1 VGRQLSLDNTVTVN
15 SQQSTVKVL
24 GIGALNVDYIF
35 SVEEL
40 VIDGETAVLE
50 FYKSPGG
57 SAVNTITLLRQLGI
71 PTVCFGVLGDD
82 EDGEFFQNCLARKE
96 VELKIKKV
104 HGFTGRAFIFVDRL
118 GKRSIYVMPG
128 VNLRLEEIDYQ
139 SLERFDFNWVHAT
152 SLVGERAFKKQ
163 FEWLLSL
170 PDEIKISFSP
180 GNLYSKLGLKTLEPL
195 LKKTY
200 VLFLNRDEIFMLA
213 GKKSTVRSHKKS
225 TVKSQK
231 SKVKFKEA
239 LERLHDTGVRLI
251 AVTLGKKGALISDG
265 RKVIKAPSMAE
276 KVIDTTGAGDAFSA
290 GVLYGLIKNL
300 EPEECLRLGNYLAG
314 KVVGV
319 WGSQLSQVH
328 IPSIFQ

>member
-1 VGRQLSLDNTVTVN
+1 VGRQPSLDNTVTVNSQQSKQSTVN

-118 GKRSIYVMPG
+118 GRRSIYVMPG
-128 VNLRLEEIDYQ
+128 VNLRLEEIDYP

-195 LKKTY
+195 LKKTF
-200 VLFLNRDEIFMLA
+200 VLFLNRDELFMLA
-213 GKKSTVRSHKKS
+213 GK
-225 TVKSQK
+225 K

-239 LERLHDTGVRLI
+239 LEGLHDTGVRLI

-265 RKVIKAPSMAE
+265 RRVIKAPSMAE
-276 KVIDTTGAGDAFSA
+276 HVIDTTGAGDAFSA

-319 WGSQLSQVH
+319 WGSQLSQVR

>member
-1 VGRQLSLDNTVTVN
+1 LDNTVTVN

-118 GKRSIYVMPG
+118 GRRSIYVMPG
-128 VNLRLEEIDYQ
+128 VNLRLEEIDYP

-195 LKKTY
+195 LKKTF

-213 GKKSTVRSHKKS
+213 GKKST
-225 TVKSQK
+225 
-231 SKVKFKEA
+231 VKFKEA

-319 WGSQLSQVH
+319 WGSQLSQVR

>member
-1 VGRQLSLDNTVTVN
+1 VGRQPSLDNTVTVNSQQSKQSTVN

-118 GKRSIYVMPG
+118 GRRSIYVMPG
-128 VNLRLEEIDYQ
+128 VNLRLEEIDYP

-170 PDEIKISFSP
+170 SDEIKISFSP

-200 VLFLNRDEIFMLA
+200 VLFLNRDELFMIA
-213 GKKSTVRSHKKS
+213 GKKST
-225 TVKSQK
+225 
-231 SKVKFKEA
+231 VKFKEA

-319 WGSQLSQVH
+319 WGSQLSQVR

>member
-1 VGRQLSLDNTVTVN
+1 VGRQPSLDNTVTVN

-82 EDGEFFQNCLARKE
+82 EDGEFFQNCLASKE

-118 GKRSIYVMPG
+118 GRRSIYVMPG
-128 VNLRLEEIDYQ
+128 VNLRLEEIDYP

-195 LKKTY
+195 LKKTF
-200 VLFLNRDEIFMLA
+200 VLFLNRDELFMLA
-213 GKKSTVRSHKKS
+213 GK
-225 TVKSQK
+225 K

-239 LERLHDTGVRLI
+239 LEGLHDTGVRLI

-265 RKVIKAPSMAE
+265 RRVIKAPSMAE
-276 KVIDTTGAGDAFSA
+276 HVIDTTGAGDAFSA

-319 WGSQLSQVH
+319 WGSQLSQVR

>member
-1 VGRQLSLDNTVTVN
+1 VGRQPSLDNTVTVN
-15 SQQSTVKVL
+15 SQQSKQSTVKVL

-57 SAVNTITLLRQLGI
+57 SAVNTITLLKQLGI
-71 PTVCFGVLGDD
+71 STVCFGVLGDD

-104 HGFTGRAFIFVDRL
+104 QGFTGKAFIFVDRL
-118 GKRSIYVMPG
+118 GRRSIYVMPG
-128 VNLRLEEIDYQ
+128 VNLRLEEIDYP

-213 GKKSTVRSHKKS
+213 GKKS
-225 TVKSQK
+225 
-231 SKVKFKEA
+231 KVKFKEA

-251 AVTLGKKGALISDG
+251 AVTLEKKGALISDG

-319 WGSQLSQVH
+319 WGSQLSQVR

>member
-1 VGRQLSLDNTVTVN
+1 VGRQPSLDNTVTVNSQQSKQSTVN

-118 GKRSIYVMPG
+118 GRRSIYVMPG
-128 VNLRLEEIDYQ
+128 VNLRLEEIDYP

-195 LKKTY
+195 LKKTF
-200 VLFLNRDEIFMLA
+200 VLFLNRDELFMLA
-213 GKKSTVRSHKKS
+213 GK
-225 TVKSQK
+225 K

-239 LERLHDTGVRLI
+239 LEGLHDTGVRLI

-265 RKVIKAPSMAE
+265 RRVIKAPSMAE
-276 KVIDTTGAGDAFSA
+276 HVIDTTGAGDAFSA

>member
-1 VGRQLSLDNTVTVN
+1 MGRQPSLDNTVTVN
-15 SQQSTVKVL
+15 SQQSKQSTVKVL

-57 SAVNTITLLRQLGI
+57 SAVNTITLLKQLGI
-71 PTVCFGVLGDD
+71 STVCFGVLGDD

-104 HGFTGRAFIFVDRL
+104 QGFTGKAFIFVDRL
-118 GKRSIYVMPG
+118 GRRSIYVMPG
-128 VNLRLEEIDYQ
+128 VNLRLEEIDYP

-213 GKKSTVRSHKKS
+213 GKKS
-225 TVKSQK
+225 
-231 SKVKFKEA
+231 KVKFKEA

-251 AVTLGKKGALISDG
+251 AVTLEKKGALISDG

-319 WGSQLSQVH
+319 WGSQLSQVR